1 MENIIDKFQKKFN
14 GFVLFSTLS
23 KNLIEVFIPLLL
35 YKFGF
40 SVKEVI
46 LYYLF
51 VNVFGTFLVYLFV
64 KLGNKFGYKKLAY
77 LSIFNFALMQI
88 VLNFKVHTVWYLV
101 LLALVYTLYFRTYW
115 ISRRYFNLHVVKKD
129 NIAKTYSII
138 SIFNQLGTMTAT
150 FIGGLLLDTLGNMI
164 VSIISIIIF
173 VISVIFLNGMEEKFN
188 RNKIEVIKTFK
199 IIPKRDTY
207 IIACYELL
215 NILYFF
221 IALYIY
227 IYIKNSFQLVGAL
240 NLLTGIATIIF
251 TYLYGK
257 FINKERNFLKLS
269 FVIMLLILCLEINTT
284 GIIFAIAIFLEGFA
298 KKMIDVSINKEVY
311 KLSKK
316 IDYENYNLYYELV
329 EHISKVIVL
338 LPLLL
343 FINNFIVMIYLVL
356 TLFVSA
362 IIFNFIIPDIDD
374 YNNDIKKD

>member
-51 VNVFGTFLVYLFV
+51 VNVFGTFLVFLFV

-343 FINNFIVMIYLVL
+343 FINNFKVMIYLVL

>member
-51 VNVFGTFLVYLFV
+51 VNVFGTFLVFLFV

-88 VLNFKVHTVWYLV
+88 VLNFKVHTVWYLI

-150 FIGGLLLDTLGNMI
+150 FIGGLLLDTLDNMI

-343 FINNFIVMIYLVL
+343 FINDFKVMIYLVL

>member
-40 SVKEVI
+40 NVKEVI

-51 VNVFGTFLVYLFV
+51 VNVFGTFLVFLFV

-88 VLNFKVHTVWYLV
+88 VLNFKVHTVWYLI

-199 IIPKRDTY
+199 FIPKRDTY

-343 FINNFIVMIYLVL
+343 FINNFKVMIYLVL

>member
-64 KLGNKFGYKKLAY
+64 TLGNKFGYKKLAY

-343 FINNFIVMIYLVL
+343 FINNFKVMIYLVL

>member
-101 LLALVYTLYFRTYW
+101 LLALVYTLYFRAYW

-150 FIGGLLLDTLGNMI
+150 FIGGLFLDTLGNMI

-173 VISVIFLNGMEEKFN
+173 VVSVIFLNGMEEKFN

-199 IIPKRDTY
+199 IVPKRDTY

-343 FINNFIVMIYLVL
+343 FINNFKVMIYLVL

>member
-51 VNVFGTFLVYLFV
+51 VNVFGTFLVFLFV

-88 VLNFKVHTVWYLV
+88 VLNFKVHTVWYLI

-343 FINNFIVMIYLVL
+343 FINDFKVMIYLVL